1 VGDVVAT
8 PSQDEVRKYLK
19 LWRDQGNEN
28 TNAALQLLFQTMPR
42 NIDTGEVAVK
52 VAALNGLYATN
63 IYGVVQMARH
73 IVGLDIDDLL
83 ETGVAEPELIEDI
96 ARLTQKGKLRRHYSF
111 ATKYCSFHRPDVYP
125 IYDSLVA
132 EILNALLRQGETFDK
147 FLPGETWSGDYGVY
161 CRSVLAF
168 RQHYGLDEF
177 SVRDVDKYLWMA
189 GKERRATVQSVT
201 KAPKAPS

>member
-1 VGDVVAT
+1 VVAT
-8 PSQDEVRKYLK
+8 PSRDEVRKYLK
-19 LWRDQGNEN
+19 LWHDQGNES
-28 TNAALQLLFQTMPR
+28 TNAALHLLFQTMPR

-83 ETGVAEPELIEDI
+83 ATGVAEPKLVEDI
-96 ARLTQKGKLRRHYSF
+96 ARLTQKGKSRRHYSF

-125 IYDSLVA
+125 IYDSLVV
-132 EILNALLRQGETFDK
+132 EILKELLRQGEAFDS

-161 CRSVLAF
+161 CRSIWAF
-168 RQHYGLDEF
+168 RQHYRLEEF
-177 SVRDVDKYLWMA
+177 SVRDLDKYLWMVA
-189 GKERRATVQSVT
+189 KERRAGTPSYATEAPNAQS
-201 KAPKAPS
+201 